1 MAKAKQGW
9 FLPLMALVFV
19 LFVFG
24 KSQKHT
30 PEPSTPA
37 PAVMALS
44 TPAPTPAPATAL
56 APKAE
61 NPEELVEVD
70 TLNVRDRAQGKV
82 ISKITRGAKVRIYE
96 RSSDSSWARISA
108 ENLPPQW
115 VSASALCEESKCR
128 RAVNPAAASTPPKE
142 SKRPQ
147 PIREYSCSCAGGN
160 VCIGPRGGR
169 YCITSGGNKR
179 YGV

>member
-19 LFVFG
+19 LFVFS
-24 KSQKHT
+24 KSQKNT
-30 PEPSTPA
+30 TESPSTA
-37 PAVMALS
+37 PEVSALS
-44 TPAPTPAPATAL
+44 SPASAATL
-56 APKAE
+56 APKGE
-61 NPEELVEVD
+61 NPEEIVEVD
-70 TLNVRDRAQGKV
+70 TLNVRDQAQGKV
-82 ISKITRGAKVRIYE
+82 ISKIKRGTKVRIYE

-115 VSASALCEESKCR
+115 VSASALCEESRCR
-128 RAVNPAAASTPPKE
+128 SAGNPVSAPLPPTEPKRTP
-142 SKRPQ
+142 
-147 PIREYSCSCAGGN
+147 PIREYSCSCSGGN